1 MNFDFA
7 YLVPIVAIIGG
18 ITYAIFK
25 QYLRSRGH
33 DYEGSPAVREA
44 LARSNETNAALLS
57 KLTAMDTRLAAIERT
72 LSEVG

>member
-18 ITYAIFK
+18 ITYAIFN
-25 QYLRSRGH
+25 QYFKSRRR
-33 DYEGSPAVREA
+33 DNEGSPAVREA

-57 KLTAMDTRLAAIERT
+57 RLTAMDTRLAAIERT